1 MVDLTMDD
9 RTCGCEGTCHHGQ
22 FPLLRSL
29 FEAPHIR
36 DRLHTICALYYY
48 SGSPAIRRGLLAR
61 LEDLT
66 YEVANLLAVDLLES
80 GWRPEGLS
88 ARTLAASAPRR
99 GDCASGWR
107 DTDWSADALDGGV
120 DEADRHGPRR
130 PSDRPS

>member
-1 MVDLTMDD
+1 MSDVAMDD
-9 RTCGCEGTCHHGQ
+9 KACGCAGTCHHGQ

-66 YEVANLLAVDLLES
+66 FEVANLLAVDLLES
-80 GWRPEGLS
+80 GWRPEDAPG
-88 ARTLAASAPRR
+88 ARPPSRAA
-99 GDCASGWR
+99 DGWR
-107 DTDWSADALDGGV
+107 DAGWSADELTQA
-120 DEADRHGPRR
+120 ARPGPRR
-130 PSDRPS
+130 PSDRA

>member
-9 RTCGCEGTCHHGQ
+9 KTCGCEGACHHGE

-48 SGSPAIRRGLLAR
+48 SGSAAIRRGLLTR

-66 YEVANLLAVDLLES
+66 YEVANLLAVDLLDS
-80 GWRPEGLS
+80 GWRPDGLS
-88 ARTLAASAPRR
+88 ALSLVASTPRR

-107 DTDWSADALDGGV
+107 DTDWNADELDGGLV
-120 DEADRHGPRR
+120 DADRQGARR
-130 PSDRPS
+130 PSDRTG